1 MHNIQKSASR
11 VCFYLFRRYRCCV
24 SLNPSFSFFLF
35 FLFLCP
41 AIARPSAPPPPPT
54 SGLLELNDPA
64 LVSVLRWASIEVE
77 KTLWKEK
84 TISYLNVENLYLVC
98 CLILLQVAFDEMQ
111 NKVKELNNVIAQNP
125 PDMKKLQLVLQG
137 SVSVQV

>member
-1 MHNIQKSASR
+1 MPGHR
-11 VCFYLFRRYRCCV
+11 
-24 SLNPSFSFFLF
+24 
-35 FLFLCP
+35 
-41 AIARPSAPPPPPT
+41 PPP
-54 SGLLELNDPA
+54 GLLELNDSA
-64 LVSVLRWASIEVE
+64 LISVLRWTSVKVE

-84 TISYLNVENLYLVC
+84 TISYLNDENLYLVC

>member
-1 MHNIQKSASR
+1 MTGVQTCALPI
-11 VCFYLFRRYRCCV
+11 F
-24 SLNPSFSFFLF
+24 
-35 FLFLCP
+35 
-41 AIARPSAPPPPPT
+41 
-54 SGLLELNDPA
+54 ELNDPA
-64 LVSVLRWASIEVE
+64 LVSVLRWTSIKVE

-84 TISYLNVENLYLVC
+84 TISYLNDENLYLVC

>member
-1 MHNIQKSASR
+1 MPGH
-11 VCFYLFRRYRCCV
+11 
-24 SLNPSFSFFLF
+24 
-35 FLFLCP
+35 
-41 AIARPSAPPPPPT
+41 RPPLPPPPPP
-54 SGLLELNDPA
+54 GLLELNDAA
-64 LVSVLRWASIEVE
+64 LISALRWTSIKVE

-84 TISYLNVENLYLVC
+84 TISYLNDENLYLVC
-98 CLILLQVAFDEMQ
+98 CLTLLQVAFDEMQ

>member
-1 MHNIQKSASR
+1 MPGHR
-11 VCFYLFRRYRCCV
+11 
-24 SLNPSFSFFLF
+24 
-35 FLFLCP
+35 
-41 AIARPSAPPPPPT
+41 PPP
-54 SGLLELNDPA
+54 GLLELNDSA
-64 LVSVLRWASIEVE
+64 LISVLRWTS

-84 TISYLNVENLYLVC
+84 TISYLNDENLYLVC